1 MERTLIS
8 VLRPDSEVG
17 CDLVSKVSL
26 PEFYGEGMFWWK
38 HRLHKKNPKQ
48 TGKKAGL
55 LFISPLSQGRG
66 KLFFWKLFS
75 SLNWSVG
82 THSPR
87 GFLFFIFYSVFV
99 SSIQTSLY
107 SPCVRVFF
115 AQSGKVEVR
124 LQVTAE
130 LLNPTA
136 AGVSWTGAG
145 AVGNSQQKQP
155 HVVLS
160 HAAPCCAAL
169 RFHPLDFS
177 WLLSRGLGCKV
188 FRLRWNSFSINLF
201 LENPLKVFEGSCYL
215 KACVNGDIWRRMRS
229 SGWNRPD
236 I

>member
-1 MERTLIS
+1 METQIAQ
-8 VLRPDSEVG
+8 
-17 CDLVSKVSL
+17 
-26 PEFYGEGMFWWK
+26 
-38 HRLHKKNPKQ
+38 KKPKQ
-48 TGKKAGL
+48 TGKKSRSFIHLSFVSGSGEIIFL
-55 LFISPLSQGRG
+55 EVIFLFELISRNTLTSWLFI
-66 KLFFWKLFS
+66 
-75 SLNWSVG
+75 V
-82 THSPR
+82 
-87 GFLFFIFYSVFV
+87 IFYSVFI

-215 KACVNGDIWRRMRS
+215 KACVNGDI
-229 SGWNRPD
+229 
-236 I
+236 